1 MKVMNWLLILVMASM
16 YQEIRNK
23 EELIMNEAEKST
35 LVGKIKIADNV
46 AAAIANIA
54 AQEVDGVVK
63 VIGSSTSPITEMFGK
78 KNLAKGVKIN
88 MDEEGTNIELAL
100 VIQHGVNIVKIAEE
114 VQRNVKEAVE
124 SMTGI
129 SVKNVDITIS
139 DIVFEEKKEEVK
151 E

>member
-1 MKVMNWLLILVMASM
+1 
-16 YQEIRNK
+16 
-23 EELIMNEAEKST
+23 MNEAEKST

-78 KNLAKGVKIN
+78 RNLAKGVKIN

-100 VIQHGVNIVKIAEE
+100 VILHGVNIVKIAEE

-151 E
+151 V

>member
-1 MKVMNWLLILVMASM
+1 M

-23 EELIMNEAEKST
+23 EEQIMNEAEKST

-78 KNLAKGVKIN
+78 RNLAKGVKIN

-100 VIQHGVNIVKIAEE
+100 VILHGVNIVKIAEE
-114 VQRNVKEAVE
+114 VQRNVKDAVE

>member
-1 MKVMNWLLILVMASM
+1 M

-78 KNLAKGVKIN
+78 RNLAKGVKIN

-100 VIQHGVNIVKIAEE
+100 VILHGVNIVKIAEE
-114 VQRNVKEAVE
+114 VQRNVKDAVE

>member
-1 MKVMNWLLILVMASM
+1 M

-78 KNLAKGVKIN
+78 RNLAKGVKIN

-100 VIQHGVNIVKIAEE
+100 VILHGVNIVKIAEE

>member
-1 MKVMNWLLILVMASM
+1 
-16 YQEIRNK
+16 
-23 EELIMNEAEKST
+23 MNEAEKST

-54 AQEVDGVVK
+54 AQEVEGVVK
-63 VIGSSTSPITEMFGK
+63 VIGSSTSPISEMFGK
-78 KNLAKGVKIN
+78 RNLAKGVKIN

-100 VIQHGVNIVKIAEE
+100 VILHGVNIVKIAEE

>member
-1 MKVMNWLLILVMASM
+1 
-16 YQEIRNK
+16 
-23 EELIMNEAEKST
+23 MNEAEKST

-78 KNLAKGVKIN
+78 RNLAKGIKIN

-100 VIQHGVNIVKIAEE
+100 VILHGVNIVKIAEE

>member
-1 MKVMNWLLILVMASM
+1 
-16 YQEIRNK
+16 
-23 EELIMNEAEKST
+23 MNEAEKST

-78 KNLAKGVKIN
+78 RNLAKGVKIN

-100 VIQHGVNIVKIAEE
+100 VILHGVNMVKIAEE

>member
-1 MKVMNWLLILVMASM
+1 
-16 YQEIRNK
+16 
-23 EELIMNEAEKST
+23 MNEAEKST

>member
-1 MKVMNWLLILVMASM
+1 
-16 YQEIRNK
+16 
-23 EELIMNEAEKST
+23 MNEAEKST

-54 AQEVDGVVK
+54 AQEVEGVVK
-63 VIGSSTSPITEMFGK
+63 VIGSSTSQISEIFGK

-100 VIQHGVNIVKIAEE
+100 VILHGVNIVKIAEE

>member
-1 MKVMNWLLILVMASM
+1 
-16 YQEIRNK
+16 
-23 EELIMNEAEKST
+23 MNEAEKST

-78 KNLAKGVKIN
+78 RNLAKGVKIN

-100 VIQHGVNIVKIAEE
+100 VILHGVNIVKIAEE

>member
-1 MKVMNWLLILVMASM
+1 
-16 YQEIRNK
+16 
-23 EELIMNEAEKST
+23 MNEAEKST

-54 AQEVDGVVK
+54 AQEVEGVVK
-63 VIGSSTSPITEMFGK
+63 VIGSSTSPITDLFGK

>member
-1 MKVMNWLLILVMASM
+1 
-16 YQEIRNK
+16 
-23 EELIMNEAEKST
+23 MNEAEKST

-54 AQEVDGVVK
+54 AQEVEGVVK

-78 KNLAKGVKIN
+78 RNLAKGVKIN

-100 VIQHGVNIVKIAEE
+100 VILHGVNIVKIAEE

>member
-1 MKVMNWLLILVMASM
+1 M

-23 EELIMNEAEKST
+23 EELIMNEAEKNT

-78 KNLAKGVKIN
+78 RNLAKGVKIN

-100 VIQHGVNIVKIAEE
+100 VILHGVNIVKIAEE